1 MGVAQGLDD
10 WAIPFSFRTR
20 SAVGKSVLFVPR
32 ESISTKFA
40 APLNTGMTPPTP
52 RTPSMTL
59 VSAWEAIRLA
69 TSFWDFFKVGSQRR
83 NRGINR
89 DGAEGGTR

>member
-40 APLNTGMTPPTP
+40 APLNTGITPATP

-69 TSFWDFFKVGSQRR
+69 NSFWDFLKLAVS
-83 NRGINR
+83 
-89 DGAEGGTR
+89 AETEG